1 MIKIPL
7 FELLTT
13 SFHFETFFCAAYL
26 ATAAANSVG
35 CILLFNWSPLLFF
48 VTCFFTAGF
57 FFATSVLLFFDWED
71 LATFFLL
78 SAFLEEVLAVC
89 FDSEEA
95 FFAFAE
101 LDLAAPSLELLEATL
116 LSAVDD
122 SEMVLVVCWMF

>member
-1 MIKIPL
+1 M
-7 FELLTT
+7 
-13 SFHFETFFCAAYL
+13 
-26 ATAAANSVG
+26 
-35 CILLFNWSPLLFF
+35 LFNWSPLLFF

-57 FFATSVLLFFDWED
+57 FFATSVLLFFVAFEDEDLAACFFSLFFDWED

-101 LDLAAPSLELLEATL
+101 LDLAALSLELLEATL

-122 SEMVLVVCWMF
+122 SEMVLVVC

>member
-1 MIKIPL
+1 M
-7 FELLTT
+7 
-13 SFHFETFFCAAYL
+13 
-26 ATAAANSVG
+26 
-35 CILLFNWSPLLFF
+35 LFF

-57 FFATSVLLFFDWED
+57 FSATLVLLFFVAFEDEDLAACFFSLFFDWED

-78 SAFLEEVLAVC
+78 SAFLEEVLAAC

-101 LDLAAPSLELLEATL
+101 LDLAALSLELFEAVLL